1 VRPLQRFL
9 MATLGATRTALAL
22 ALLLFAGSAPA
33 QDFPPDSLAPPLAPP
48 PPAPA
53 PVPPPAEPAQPAST
67 ADGAAPAAAGTGFDP
82 APAPATDAGT
92 DTPAATAVDA
102 VPAPP
107 VDPAGAGLGAL
118 RTPDAAGAA
127 AQAATADIDPTD
139 GSGPTPDP
147 PVVAD
152 PFAAPDPADSA
163 GATTGAA
170 ASGTVASDPAPPS
183 VPAGEGA
190 DPMPPVPGGANL
202 DAGALVPGIPDLG
215 GVDPAQPLPSDDL
228 MGPPAPD
235 PDANEFGASPIALL
249 GARVVPGSRE
259 RLRWTTG
266 QSFSGSVMETPVIVI
281 HGERP
286 GPRLCLVAGVH
297 GDELNGVETV
307 RRLAYA
313 IEPKDLAGT
322 VIAVP
327 IVNLLGFSRG
337 SRYLP
342 DRRDLNRFFPGN
354 AGGSSASR
362 IAHSFF
368 AAVVDHCDALVD
380 FHTGSFDRANLPQV
394 RADLRIPAVV
404 EFTRGF
410 GATAVLHSPGSAGM
424 LRLAASRHGI
434 PAVTFEIGAPLRL
447 QPEEI
452 EHGVEAIQ
460 SLMHQ
465 MNMVATR
472 RRWTEPQAVFYES
485 RWVRVDQG
493 GMLFSELALG
503 DRVEQGDLLGRVI
516 DPVSNRSN
524 EVRAPEAGRVI
535 GMALNQLVLPGFA
548 AYHLGVASSE
558 EQVVIDA
565 AQEAGPYD
573 ERFLEYDQ
581 LDGTRAGGPDELE
594 EPAEA
599 TSDEAADA
607 AEERDLEDG

>member
-1 VRPLQRFL
+1 VL
-9 MATLGATRTALAL
+9 
-22 ALLLFAGSAPA
+22 
-33 QDFPPDSLAPPLAPP
+33 PP
-48 PPAPA
+48 
-53 PVPPPAEPAQPAST
+53 Q
-67 ADGAAPAAAGTGFDP
+67 AAPAATLAPAGAAAEP
-82 APAPATDAGT
+82 APPGASPVADAAVDAAPATG
-92 DTPAATAVDA
+92 
-102 VPAPP
+102 P
-107 VDPAGAGLGAL
+107 VGAGLGAL
-118 RTPDAAGAA
+118 RPADPSAGPPTDTDTDTAADTAA
-127 AQAATADIDPTD
+127 AATDTIDPTD
-139 GSGPTPDP
+139 GSGPAPEP

-152 PFAAPDPADSA
+152 PFEGTDPAAGGGPAGGSGTQAIGPGAAPDPTDAPGPPPPDAQATGDSGQRPVSADA
-163 GATTGAA
+163 
-170 ASGTVASDPAPPS
+170 
-183 VPAGEGA
+183 
-190 DPMPPVPGGANL
+190 
-202 DAGALVPGIPDLG
+202 G
-215 GVDPAQPLPSDDL
+215 GVDPLLPPSTAEL
-228 MGPPAPD
+228 MGPPPPD

-249 GARVVPGSRE
+249 GAKVAPGSRE

-313 IEPKDLAGT
+313 IEPEDLAGT

-368 AAVVDHCDALVD
+368 AAVVDNCDALVD

-394 RADLRIPAVV
+394 RADLRVPSVV

-410 GATAVLHSPGSAGM
+410 GATAVLHSPGSPGM
-424 LRLAASRHGI
+424 LRLAASRQGI

-565 AQEAGPYD
+565 AQEAGPDD

-581 LDGTRAGGPDELE
+581 LDGTRSGGPGELE

-599 TSDEAADA
+599 TSDEAAETADQD
-607 AEERDLEDG
+607 DLEDG

>member
-9 MATLGATRTALAL
+9 MAAPGHALSVLAL
-22 ALLLFAGSAPA
+22 ALLLAAGAA
-33 QDFPPDSLAPPLAPP
+33 AGQDFPPESLAPPLASPP
-48 PPAPA
+48 KPVAVPPPVAPEPTRPDPSAPPTPPPEPAGLGPPAPVTGA
-53 PVPPPAEPAQPAST
+53 V
-67 ADGAAPAAAGTGFDP
+67 DGATTVAPTGM
-82 APAPATDAGT
+82 
-92 DTPAATAVDA
+92 V
-102 VPAPP
+102 
-107 VDPAGAGLGAL
+107 GAGLGAL
-118 RTPDAAGAA
+118 RPVGAEA
-127 AQAATADIDPTD
+127 EAATTTGFEPTD
-139 GSGPTPDP
+139 GAGATPDP
-147 PVVAD
+147 PVVDD
-152 PFAAPDPADSA
+152 PFADPDPAQDKAAS
-163 GATTGAA
+163 TAA
-170 ASGTVASDPAPPS
+170 AAVDLQSGPA
-183 VPAGEGA
+183 AA
-190 DPMPPVPGGANL
+190 DAAQPDQAAADAAPMTGDDLA
-202 DAGALVPGIPDLG
+202 PGIPDAS
-215 GVDPAQPLPSDDL
+215 GVDPALVPAPAGEL
-228 MGPPAPD
+228 MGPPPPD
-235 PDANEFGASPIALL
+235 PHANEFGASPIALL
-249 GARVVPGSRE
+249 GAKVAPGSRE

-313 IEPKDLAGT
+313 IEPEDLAGT

-354 AGGSSASR
+354 PAGSSASR

-368 AAVVDHCDALVD
+368 AAVVDNCDALVD

-394 RADLRIPAVV
+394 RADLRDPAVV
-404 EFTRGF
+404 GFTRGF
-410 GATAVLHSPGSAGM
+410 GATAVLHSPGSPGM
-424 LRLAASRHGI
+424 LRLAASRRGI

-452 EHGVEAIQ
+452 EHGVQAIQ

-503 DRVEQGDLLGRVI
+503 DRVEQGQLLGRVI

-524 EVRAPEAGRVI
+524 DVRAPEAGRVI

-565 AQEAGPYD
+565 AQETGPDD

-581 LDGTRAGGPDELE
+581 LDGTSTVAPETLE
-594 EPAEA
+594 DPAEA
-599 TSDEAADA
+599 TSDDA
-607 AEERDLEDG
+607 AEAVDRNELEDG